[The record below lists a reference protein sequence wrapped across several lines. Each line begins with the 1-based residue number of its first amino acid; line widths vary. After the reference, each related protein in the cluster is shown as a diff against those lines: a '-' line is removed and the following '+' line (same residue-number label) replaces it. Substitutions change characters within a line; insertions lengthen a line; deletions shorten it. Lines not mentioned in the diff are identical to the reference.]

1 MDKEYT
7 PLHPELYQYWNDT
20 AAWHRK
26 FLVPGLIKKEWDL
39 FVDEEL
45 DGAFVY
51 PLFTKEFCKMI
62 IEEAE
67 HAQVWTFARHE
78 FYPTTDFVLT
88 EIGFDKIYYDLLWEF
103 VMPMAIHKFGLEGK
117 GWDQLTAEN
126 FLARY
131 TPDTQGHLSIH
142 HDHSHITA
150 LVNLSEKDEDYT
162 GGGTWF
168 WRQKTLSRPP
178 QGYVSVH
185 PGNITHKHGARPVL
199 SGKRYIIVSFMR
211 NKEF

>member
-1 MDKEYT
+1 
-7 PLHPELYQYWNDT
+7 
-20 AAWHRK
+20 
-26 FLVPGLIKKEWDL
+26 
-39 FVDEEL
+39 
-45 DGAFVY
+45 
-51 PLFTKEFCKMI
+51 MI

-67 HAQVWTFARHE
+67 HAKVWTFARHE

-103 VMPMAIHKFGLEGK
+103 VMPMAIHKYGLEGK

-150 LVNLSEKDEDYT
+150 LVNLSEKDEDYI

-168 WRQKTLSRPP
+168 WRQKKLSRPP

-199 SGKRYIIVSFMR
+199 GGKRYIIVSFMR